1 MTFYQKGA
9 NFERFLV
16 RAFWNNGFAAF
27 RSAGSGSAPFPIPD
41 LIACRGSRVI
51 IIECK
56 TSGKES
62 FRLDREDV
70 GKLRL
75 FRERADCEAYIAVKF
90 NREKPMFFPLDL
102 LSGLKIS
109 KGDTSISFETLLGV
123 QKTLETREDS

>member
-9 NFERFLV
+9 NFERSLV
-16 RAFWNNGFAAF
+16 RAFWESGFSAF

-41 LIACRGSRVI
+41 IIACRGGRVI

-56 TSGKES
+56 TSAKDS
-62 FRLDREDV
+62 FRLDRDDV
-70 GKLRL
+70 EKLRL
-75 FRERADCEAYIAVKF
+75 FRERAECEAYVAVKF

-109 KGDTSISFETLLGV
+109 KGDTSISFETLLGA
-123 QKTLETREDS
+123 QRTL